1 MRYWVI
7 EEYMT
12 RGLSECGRF
21 LQMLADYAEAGMLKR
36 GAFAFVLF
44 SAGIVVQLAL
54 LLGLAEVVLKE
65 LASDLLGGEN
75 VIYA

>member
-7 EEYMT
+7 EAYMT

-36 GAFAFVLF
+36 GAFCFVLL
-44 SAGIVVQLAL
+44 SAGFVVQLAL

-65 LASDLLGGEN
+65 LANDLLGGEN
-75 VIYA
+75 VIYV